1 MGLVSMFSTANPIA
15 AGSLRGV
22 VAVLRHPNMLIVK
35 GMVVMVTM
43 QLFILEVTGMY
54 LLSLTVV

>member
-1 MGLVSMFSTANPIA
+1 MFSITNPIA

-22 VAVLRHPNMLIVK
+22 VAVLMHPNMLIVK
-35 GMVVMVTM
+35 GVVVMVAM
-43 QLFILEVTGMY
+43 QLFILAVTGMY